1 MSSRSTDSTDIPSS
15 NLFKPCLAN
24 MPMMVFEKHLITPF
38 TESSLNKDRRRI
50 EIPIIFGVP
59 MIILR
64 EKHEIELSMGRSFVE
79 AEVPPRPLMKALVD
93 RLLVNC
99 SSAEDIN
106 IMLSRIKPA
115 VIFHAVLELLRRL
128 PEPLLP
134 LSPKGVQ
141 IASETT
147 LLEPSHPYGFM
158 IEKELLAEVLRH
170 SADQAEDNTSRFKRA
185 KQKSNDTIQ
194 PLIQKYYHCSEP
206 NKQKKTKMLNKFNK
220 SIYHDLHLIADINQR
235 NLVRFIIRN
244 VIYLTR
250 RYCIVGFRRLHEQR
264 NERWPVA
271 RITIRP
277 HILQYCYTRMAE
289 LVGPVLIGQPKTVD
303 PYPDVERRAML
314 NILVCGMDRMWLPS
328 QKPHEITVGIE
339 SSYCHLNCVCGR
351 GLNVISAQGS
361 RIR

>member
-38 TESSLNKDRRRI
+38 TESSVNKDHRRI
-50 EIPIIFGVP
+50 EIPIFFGVP

-64 EKHEIELSMGRSFVE
+64 EKHEVELSMGRSFIE
-79 AEVPPRPLMKALVD
+79 AEVPPRPLVKALVD

-106 IMLSRIKPA
+106 IMLSRIKPV
-115 VIFHAVLELLRRL
+115 VIFHVILELLRRL
-128 PEPLLP
+128 PEPILT
-134 LSPKGVQ
+134 LSSKGAQ
-141 IASETT
+141 IASKIS

-158 IEKELLAEVLRH
+158 IEEELYTEILRRN
-170 SADQAEDNTSRFKRA
+170 ADQGEDNTPRFKRT

-194 PLIQKYYHCSEP
+194 PLIQKYYHCSET
-206 NKQKKTKMLNKFNK
+206 NKQKTTKMLNKFNK
-220 SIYHDLHLIADINQR
+220 SIYHDLHLISDTHQR

-244 VIYLTR
+244 VIHLTR
-250 RYCIVGFRRLHEQR
+250 RYNIVYFRRLREQR

-277 HILQYCYTRMAE
+277 HILQYSYTKMAD
-289 LVGPVLIGQPKTVD
+289 LVGPVLIGQTKTVD

-314 NILVCGMDRMWLPS
+314 NILICGMDRMWLPS
-328 QKPHEITVGIE
+328 QKPHEILVSME
-339 SSYCHLNCVCGR
+339 SSYCHSNCVCGR
-351 GLNVISAQGS
+351 GLNVISARGS
-361 RIR
+361 KVR